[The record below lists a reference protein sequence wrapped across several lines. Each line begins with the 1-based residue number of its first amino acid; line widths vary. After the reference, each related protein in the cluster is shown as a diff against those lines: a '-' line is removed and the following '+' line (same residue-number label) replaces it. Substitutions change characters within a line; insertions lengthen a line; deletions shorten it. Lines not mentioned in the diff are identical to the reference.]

1 MAGPWEKYGSAPTAD
16 DGPWAKY
23 EGEAAPATKAPTQPA
38 AQQKG
43 TGSAIMDGI
52 NAVTTGINR
61 GVVRLAGLPAD
72 TVANVVDLLKI
83 APGMAYTEI
92 TGKAAPDF
100 LQPMNREN
108 VGLTGDWLLKQAR
121 KTSPGRAVVD
131 PVNPDYEGGY
141 LQAAGGGAT
150 AAINPQTRAQLVN
163 QLALGVGGSLASKAT
178 YDATG
183 SNAAAITAG
192 MLPLAGQYAAV
203 GLGKRLVRGGEQGR
217 QDMAQR
223 VQDLQNAGVERP
235 TLGLA
240 SGNQLIGGLENIL
253 QSTPGAVGVMRR
265 SRDAAVNGLEN
276 KAASAAAAASD
287 RRGAL
292 EAGRDIQSGIGVFR
306 DLFKLNQNRLYG
318 ALDSYIPASTP
329 MNVLN
334 TEGALNRLTTTIPGA
349 ESTSQRFINGRIRD
363 IKQGFDIDTG
373 LVPRTGPVTVQTPA
387 VMLSAEGNPF
397 SGVGVPNQPYLPP
410 RLASGPQTIQIPGAV
425 LPSARNPFA
434 GAAGL
439 PQRADIELPSR
450 TVQSPAR
457 YNGGTSTFSGVGAP
471 VTPSREP
478 VVIPASTAT
487 LAQRAGRKSPLDVG
501 GGNQSPMDPELPYDA
516 VKRLR
521 TEVGNELANASLV
534 PDVPT
539 AQWKQLY
546 AGLSNDL
553 KSAAAASGPGGE
565 AAWSR
570 ANRFTSA
577 GMGRLDRLKPFAEKD
592 APEQAFTSLER
603 TLGENVSTLQ
613 AVKKSLPEGAR
624 GTVAGTVIERLG
636 KARAGAQNE
645 SGSAWSPET
654 FLTNW
659 NKMTTSARKELFSG
673 FKNADQ
679 VAADVNSV
687 AKAAS
692 MMRENSKMW
701 ANPSGTGAN
710 MAARGTLGLIGGGLF
725 LNPAIAAT
733 AAGGVLSSNA
743 LARGLTSK
751 WAVDAAMR
759 RNKLSPQ
766 LQGAAFAPILSSDL
780 KDEQ

>member
-1 MAGPWEKYGSAPTAD
+1 MAGPWEKYGSAPAAD
-16 DGPWAKY
+16 DGPWSKY
-23 EGEAAPATKAPTQPA
+23 GGDPVATQAPAKPA
-38 AQQKG
+38 AQPKG

-61 GVVRLAGLPAD
+61 GVVRLAGLPVD
-72 TVANVVDLLKI
+72 TAANVVDLLKI
-83 APGMAYTEI
+83 APGVAYTEI

-108 VGLTGDWLLKQAR
+108 VGFTGDWLLKQAR
-121 KTSPGRAVVD
+121 KTSPGRAIVD

-150 AAINPQTRAQLVN
+150 AAVNPQTRAQLVN
-163 QLALGVGGSLASKAT
+163 QLALGVSGSLASKAA

-183 SNAAAITAG
+183 SNAAAIIAG
-192 MLPLAGQYAAV
+192 MLPLAGQYSAV
-203 GLGKRLVRGGEQGR
+203 GAGNRMIRGNEQGR
-217 QDMAQR
+217 QNMAQR

-276 KAASAAAAASD
+276 KAASAAAAAAD

-292 EAGRDIQSGIGVFR
+292 EAGRDIQSGIQGFR
-306 DLFKLNQNRLYG
+306 DSFKTNQRGLYDRLDQYIDPLAKVDVSNTKRVLSTLNEDIPGAPELSKQFKNSRIQSIESAIASDTAGAPPSVMVYAQPPVGGGGLMNPPVARPPILVNVPQSPPTNQLPFQAVKKTRTLVGDEIADTNLLSSVPRSKWNPLYG
-318 ALDSYIPASTP
+318 ALSNDMQAAAVNAGPQA
-329 MNVLN
+329 
-334 TEGALNRLTTTIPGA
+334 EGAL
-349 ESTSQRFINGRIRD
+349 
-363 IKQGFDIDTG
+363 
-373 LVPRTGPVTVQTPA
+373 
-387 VMLSAEGNPF
+387 
-397 SGVGVPNQPYLPP
+397 
-410 RLASGPQTIQIPGAV
+410 
-425 LPSARNPFA
+425 
-434 GAAGL
+434 
-439 PQRADIELPSR
+439 
-450 TVQSPAR
+450 
-457 YNGGTSTFSGVGAP
+457 
-471 VTPSREP
+471 
-478 VVIPASTAT
+478 
-487 LAQRAGRKSPLDVG
+487 
-501 GGNQSPMDPELPYDA
+501 
-516 VKRLR
+516 
-521 TEVGNELANASLV
+521 
-534 PDVPT
+534 
-539 AQWKQLY
+539 
-546 AGLSNDL
+546 
-553 KSAAAASGPGGE
+553 
-565 AAWSR
+565 SR
-570 ANRFTSA
+570 ANAYTRA
-577 GMGRLDRLKPFAEKD
+577 GLGRIDRLQPFADKA
-592 APEQAFTSLER
+592 APEQAFTALER

-636 KARAGAQNE
+636 KARASAQNE
-645 SGSAWSPET
+645 AGDAWSPET
-654 FLTNW
+654 FLTSW
-659 NKMTTSARKELFSG
+659 NKMTPAARKELFSG

-710 MAARGTLGLIGGGLF
+710 MAARGTLGLIGGGLL

-733 AAGGVLSSNA
+733 AGGGVLSSNL

-751 WAVDAAMR
+751 WAIDAAMR

-766 LQGAAFAPILSSDL
+766 LQGAALAPILSSDS
-780 KDEQ
+780 KDQQ